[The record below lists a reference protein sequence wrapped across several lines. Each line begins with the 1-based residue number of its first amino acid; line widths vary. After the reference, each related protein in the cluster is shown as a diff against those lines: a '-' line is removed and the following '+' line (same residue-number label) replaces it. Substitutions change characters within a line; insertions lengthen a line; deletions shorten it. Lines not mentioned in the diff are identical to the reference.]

1 MATARYAEEEADFAF
16 KGDYVT
22 VDGTLTV
29 TGVTT
34 LTGGQAALK
43 LSSAPSGTADGLAW
57 TTAPP
62 AFTTGQKFITLTAG
76 STTYRVPVFLNA

>member
-1 MATARYAEEEADFAF
+1 MN
-16 KGDYVT
+16 GP
-22 VDGTLTV
+22 
-29 TGVTT
+29 T
-34 LTGGQAALK
+34 LTGTVTATGATITGGILGSATITNSTLYTLK
-43 LSSAPSGTADGLAW
+43 MTAGPSGTEDGLAW